1 MASKARDLSNFIS
14 TAAIDAS
21 EIGTGAITTD
31 KIADTTITHAKLHT
45 TMDLSGKTV
54 TLPTINALDVT
65 NNINVGG
72 TVDGVDIQALNTAVI
87 ANTAKVTN
95 STSASDLTSG
105 TLPDA
110 RFPST
115 LPALNGSALTNL
127 PAAAIVAVTDFS
139 LLLLFLSLL
148 LCMVYQ
154 YRKSHYIMYR
164 IVASRNTCYYS
175 RNQIFNGLY

>member
-21 EIGTGAITTD
+21 EIATGAITTD

-72 TVDGVDIQALNTAVI
+72 TVDGVDIQTLNTAVI
-87 ANTAKVTN
+87 AK
-95 STSASDLTSG
+95 
-105 TLPDA
+105 
-110 RFPST
+110 
-115 LPALNGSALTNL
+115 
-127 PAAAIVAVTDFS
+127 
-139 LLLLFLSLL
+139 LL
-148 LCMVYQ
+148 
-154 YRKSHYIMYR
+154 R
-164 IVASRNTCYYS
+164 
-175 RNQIFNGLY
+175 